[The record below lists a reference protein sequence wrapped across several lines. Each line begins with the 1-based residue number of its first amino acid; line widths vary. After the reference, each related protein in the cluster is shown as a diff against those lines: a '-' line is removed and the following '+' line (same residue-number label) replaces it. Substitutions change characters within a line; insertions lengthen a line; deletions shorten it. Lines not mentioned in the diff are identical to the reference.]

1 MPQQPRPEPPEPIEP
16 PPHPAEPLEIES
28 LHIET
33 PVIDIQDLEHV
44 ANADTRVSN
53 KGVRIEPHIDELD
66 DRDLAREDEAALEA
80 LEEFEKSVKNQPPS

>member
-33 PVIDIQDLEHV
+33 PVIDIQDLEHI
-44 ANADTRVSN
+44 ASDATRVSN
-53 KGVRIEPHIDELD
+53 KGVRVEPHIDELD
-66 DRDLAREDEAALEA
+66 ERDLAKEDEAALEA
-80 LEEFEKSVKNQPPS
+80 LEEFEKSVKNQPPG